1 MSGQQPMTQSTAST
15 ASQSS
20 SSSRPHRT
28 RTAPGL
34 VNGMIFPP
42 PTPLSPDESQAQI
55 RAAHERLVQALIGES
70 DAAAHLVV
78 EAMLE
83 KGVRAETLLDD
94 AFPRAAR
101 ALGEL
106 WCADDADFYTVTVG
120 MTRLHRLVHEVS
132 APFLSEQAFPGSA
145 GRILL
150 CGIDDEQ
157 HLFGLSILAEFLSR
171 DGWDVHLF
179 SAIPASVLL
188 DKVRNA
194 DYNMI
199 GLSLASG
206 SRAGRVRTTIQRV
219 RQVSRN
225 RDIRVLLGGLA
236 ITEDPSLAGR
246 LGADGSAPDAPST
259 VREARRLR
267 GTA

>member
-1 MSGQQPMTQSTAST
+1 MTGSQPMAQQSATSASHSPSP
-15 ASQSS
+15 A
-20 SSSRPHRT
+20 RHHRA
-28 RTAPGL
+28 RAVPGL
-34 VNGMIFPP
+34 SNGLIFPP
-42 PTPLSPDESQAQI
+42 TAPLSTDESQAQI
-55 RAAHERLVQALIGES
+55 VASHERMVQALIGES
-70 DAAAHLVV
+70 DVAAHVIV
-78 EAMLE
+78 EGLLE
-83 KGVRAETLLDD
+83 IGVRAETLLDD

-101 ALGEL
+101 ALGDL

-132 APFLSEQAFPGSA
+132 APFLAEQAFPGSA

-150 CGIDDEQ
+150 CGVDGEQ
-157 HLFGLSILAEFLSR
+157 HLLGLSILAEFLSR

-179 SAIPASVLL
+179 SAIPSSVLL

-199 GLSLASG
+199 GFSVAAG
-206 SRAGRVRTTIQRV
+206 TKVSRLRTTIQRV

-225 RDIRVLLGGLA
+225 RDIRILVGGLA
-236 ITEDPSLAGR
+236 ITEDPTLCAR
-246 LGADGSAPDAPST
+246 LGADGSATDASST

-267 GTA
+267 GTS